1 MATIKYFIKS
11 GTNKIYV
18 SVSTGRKENGGFQLR
33 KSINRELVNSKNWNN
48 KKETVKITPEEPNA
62 QKINTYIQIHKS
74 RILKRAGEVENKD
87 ENILLSKKDY
97 EDIIDTIDGS
107 YHLEKETKKF
117 NFTELLDDF
126 YNLAKNKQIFK
137 FSVKKHFSE
146 SYCKGLKTLY
156 HKVSDFE
163 RTNYKLTLTNI
174 NGDFQ
179 DDFINHLIEDYEES
193 YITKLIS
200 QFKYFVNK
208 WLIGTLNLK
217 LPNYNP

>member
-1 MATIKYFIKS
+1 MASIKYFIKS

-126 YNLAKNKQIFK
+126 YNLAKNKQIFIIFFGFQN
-137 FSVKKHFSE
+137 FS
-146 SYCKGLKTLY
+146 
-156 HKVSDFE
+156 
-163 RTNYKLTLTNI
+163 NI
-174 NGDFQ
+174 NYIFMIFVCPKLSWIKNYF
-179 DDFINHLIEDYEES
+179 FIIR
-193 YITKLIS
+193 
-200 QFKYFVNK
+200 QFKFKINFS
-208 WLIGTLNLK
+208 IF
-217 LPNYNP
+217 NYI